1 MISNLFQFNTDTVI
15 DAEKK
20 YDRDYLLDCLVMYT
34 KLHGR
39 PFTAE
44 SLTTGLPLELGQ
56 PSPELFSLKGSKS
69 LFSRA
74 ALRAGFKSRIVR
86 LEINDISPLV
96 LPCILLLKGKDKIK
110 ACILEGFD
118 ESREHANIILP
129 EMGEVQNKVAIE
141 DLQGEYFGNAIFLK
155 KQLNYEEQSMDLME
169 HRDEHWFWGSLKQVK
184 SIYRDVLI
192 ASMLINLFVLVT
204 PLFTMNVYD
213 RVVPN
218 AAISTLW
225 VLAIGVLVIYIID
238 ILLKFLRAYFLEV
251 AGRKSDIIMSSI
263 IFEKVMDLKISSMP
277 RSLGSFANILKEFE
291 SIRGFLTAS
300 TISLIIDLPFVLFF
314 LVIIHYIGGAL
325 VLITVFIMIVLVLY
339 TLVLRKKLQKS
350 IKETYGASSTKNGVL
365 IESISAIESLKT
377 LSALG
382 YAQWKWEEATGNIAD
397 KSIHTK
403 FLSTSI
409 MTVTSFLVQLNTVAI
424 IIGGVYLISENNLSL
439 GGLIATV
446 IISSRA
452 IAPMGQVAS
461 LLANYEH
468 TKASYQAIDSI
479 MNLPVEHPP
488 GKRFVQ
494 RPEYKGNIEFRDIT
508 FSYPQADRT
517 SLEEVSFHIKAGER
531 YALVGKIGSGKS
543 TVQKLMMGLYTVDEG
558 AILIDNIDIKQLD
571 LADLRKN
578 IAYVSQDVVLFSGT
592 LKENI
597 IYRAPHAD
605 DDMILKAAELS
616 GIMEFVNKHPKG
628 FDMPVTERGGNLSGG
643 QRQSIAI
650 ARAILLESP
659 IIILDEPTSMMDNGT
674 EAKIIK
680 KLHDYLKGKTV
691 ILVTHRP
698 SLLQLVD
705 NLIVFEDGR
714 LRMQGPKDGVL
725 KKLSSK

>member
-1 MISNLFQFNTDTVI
+1 MGSKLFQFNTEAELN
-15 DAEKK
+15 AEKN
-20 YDRDYLLDCLVMYT
+20 YDRDYLLDSLVIYT

-44 SLTTGLPLELGQ
+44 SLTTGLPLEMGK
-56 PSPELFSLKGSKS
+56 PSPELFSLSGSKS

-74 ALRAGFKSRIVR
+74 ALRAGFKSRIVQ
-86 LEINDISPLV
+86 LKINDISPLV
-96 LPCILLLKGKDKIK
+96 LPCILLLKGETSVK
-110 ACILEGFD
+110 ACILESFD

-129 EMGEVQNKVAIE
+129 EMGEVQNQVSIE
-141 DLQGEYFGNAIFLK
+141 DLNNEYFGKAIFLK
-155 KQLNYEEQSMDLME
+155 KQLNYEDQSMDMVE
-169 HRDEHWFWGSLKQVK
+169 HKDAHWFWGSLVQVK

-192 ASMLINLFVLVT
+192 ASILINLFVLVT

-263 IFEKVMDLKISSMP
+263 IFEKVLDLQMSSMP

-300 TISLIIDLPFVLFF
+300 TISLVIDLPFVIFF
-314 LVIIHYIGGAL
+314 LSIIYYIAGSI
-325 VLITVFIMIVLVLY
+325 VLITLLIMAVLLLY
-339 TLVLRKKLQKS
+339 TIILRKKLQTS
-350 IKETYGASSTKNGVL
+350 IKETYKASSSKNGVL

-397 KSIHTK
+397 KSIRTK

-409 MTVTSFLVQLNTVAI
+409 MTVTSFLVQLNTVLV
-424 IIGGVYLISENNLSL
+424 IIGGVYLISDNNLSL

-479 MNLPVEHPP
+479 MNLPVEHPA

-494 RPEYKGNIEFRDIT
+494 RPEYKGDIEFRNVT
-508 FSYPQADRT
+508 FTYPQADKS
-517 SLEEVSFHIKAGER
+517 SLEEVNFKIKQGHS
-531 YALVGKIGSGKS
+531 YGLVGKIGSGKS
-543 TVQKLMMGLYTVDEG
+543 TIQKLILGLYSIQEG
-558 AILIDNIDIKQLD
+558 SIIIDNIDIKQLD
-571 LADLRKN
+571 LGDLRKN
-578 IAYVSQDVVLFSGT
+578 IAYVSQDVVLFSGS
-592 LKENI
+592 LKENL

-605 DDMILKAAELS
+605 DEMILRAAELS
-616 GIMEFVNKHPKG
+616 GVMDFVNKHPKG
-628 FDMPVTERGGNLSGG
+628 FDMQITERGSNLSGG

-650 ARAILLESP
+650 ARAILLDSP
-659 IIILDEPTSMMDNGT
+659 IVVLDEPTSMMDNGT
-674 EAKIIK
+674 ETKIIK
-680 KLHDYLKGKTV
+680 NLTNYLEGKTV

-698 SLLQLVD
+698 SLLKLVE
-705 NLIVFEDGR
+705 NMMVFDEGR
-714 LRMQGPKDGVL
+714 LMLQGSKDDVL
-725 KKLSSK
+725 KKLGSK

>member
-1 MISNLFQFNTDTVI
+1 MISKLFQFNTDSEI
-15 DAEKK
+15 NAEKN
-20 YDRDYLLDCLVMYT
+20 YDRDYLLDSLVIYT

-44 SLTTGLPLELGQ
+44 SLTTGLPLELGK
-56 PSPELFSLKGSKS
+56 PSPELFSLSGSKS

-74 ALRAGFKSRIVR
+74 ALRAGFKSRIVK
-86 LEINDISPLV
+86 LEITDISPLV
-96 LPCILLLKGKDKIK
+96 LPCILLLKGEKNVK
-110 ACILEGFD
+110 ACILESFD

-129 EMGEVQNKVAIE
+129 EMGEVQNKVSIE
-141 DLQGEYFGNAIFLK
+141 DLNNEYFGMAIFLK
-155 KQLNYEEQSMDLME
+155 KQLNYEDQSMDMVE
-169 HRDEHWFWGSLKQVK
+169 HKDSHWFWGSIVQVK

-192 ASMLINLFVLVT
+192 ASILINLFVLVT

-225 VLAIGVLVIYIID
+225 VLAIGVLVIYVID

-263 IFEKVMDLKISSMP
+263 IFEKVLDLQMSSMP
-277 RSLGSFANILKEFE
+277 KSLGSFANILKEFE

-300 TISLIIDLPFVLFF
+300 TISLVIDLPFVIFF
-314 LVIIHYIGGAL
+314 LAIIYYIAGSI
-325 VLITVFIMIVLVLY
+325 VLITLLIMVVLLLY
-339 TLVLRKKLQKS
+339 TIVLRKKLQKS
-350 IKETYGASSTKNGVL
+350 IKETYKASSSKNGVL

-397 KSIHTK
+397 KSIRTK

-409 MTVTSFLVQLNTVAI
+409 MTVTSFLVQLNTVLV
-424 IIGGVYLISENNLSL
+424 IIGGVYLISDNSLSL

-479 MNLPVEHPP
+479 MNLPVEHPA

-494 RPEYKGNIEFRDIT
+494 RPEYKGDIEFRDVT
-508 FSYPQADRT
+508 FSYPQADKT
-517 SLEEVSFHIKAGER
+517 SLEEVSFKIKEGHS
-531 YALVGKIGSGKS
+531 YGLVGKIGSGKS
-543 TVQKLMMGLYTVDEG
+543 TVQKLILGLYSIEEG
-558 AILIDNIDIKQLD
+558 SIIIDNIDIKQLD
-571 LADLRKN
+571 LGDLRKN

-592 LKENI
+592 LKENL

-605 DDMILKAAELS
+605 DEMILHAAELS
-616 GIMEFVNKHPKG
+616 GVMDFVNKHPKG
-628 FDMPVTERGGNLSGG
+628 FDMQITERGANLSGG

-650 ARAILLESP
+650 ARAILLDSP
-659 IIILDEPTSMMDNGT
+659 IVVLDEPTSMMDNGT
-674 EAKIIK
+674 ETKIIK
-680 KLHDYLKGKTV
+680 NLEKYLEGKTV
-691 ILVTHRP
+691 VLVTHRP
-698 SLLQLVD
+698 SLLTLVE
-705 NLIVFEDGR
+705 NMIVFDEGR
-714 LRMQGPKDGVL
+714 LMLQGSKEDVL
-725 KKLSSK
+725 KKLGSK